1 MTKANEKRILIVDD
15 EPDVRNFLATLIQD
29 AGFQTET
36 AVDGVDAL
44 EKIQARI
51 PDLMT
56 LDMVMPRKS
65 GLRLIRTIKQD
76 ERWAG
81 IPIIVITAH
90 AHDEFGNE
98 DIREFNA
105 FTSNMRP
112 RYIMEKPVTPEKLI
126 KAICEILQVE
136 PAGDMAG
143 DTRTRSVRDEVF
155 SLLGATDGNTLKKV
169 RELLK
174 NG

>member
-1 MTKANEKRILIVDD
+1 MTKASDKKILIVDD

-29 AGFQTET
+29 AGFQTDT

-44 EKIQARI
+44 EKLQAEI

-65 GLRLIRTIKQD
+65 GLRLIRTIKQN
-76 ERWAG
+76 EKWAG

-136 PAGDMAG
+136 PPDEMVE
-143 DTRTRSVRDEVF
+143 DVRHKNVRDEVF
-155 SLLGATDGNTLKKV
+155 GLLGATDGDTLKKV

-174 NG
+174 NV